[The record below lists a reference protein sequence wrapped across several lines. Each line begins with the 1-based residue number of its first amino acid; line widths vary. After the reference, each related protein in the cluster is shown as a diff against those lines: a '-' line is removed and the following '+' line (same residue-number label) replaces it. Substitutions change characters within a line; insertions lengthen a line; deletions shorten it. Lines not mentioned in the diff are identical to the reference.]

1 MLLSSVLEVITSVL
15 LVLPH
20 VLALFLS
27 LTVLYMKLQSAH
39 ECETSV
45 LYVLAGVAVQGLII
59 AFETSLE
66 KLFTVYDSGIYP
78 SRGDLEKV

>member
-1 MLLSSVLEVITSVL
+1 
-15 LVLPH
+15 
-20 VLALFLS
+20 
-27 LTVLYMKLQSAH
+27 MKLQNAH
-39 ECETSV
+39 ECEASV

-78 SRGDLEKV
+78 SKGDLEKGV